1 MQVVTYTQP
10 YRKLPLPETLSWP
23 LSLCLLLLF
32 SFLFFLFVI
41 FMTNLL
47 RTLPPLPL
55 SALPLLCIKDKF
67 IWRALHINPNK
78 MPQHEARPILWRR
91 KCLPKSVCECVP
103 VSVCACVCV
112 RVSQVSAAVGAL
124 TALRV
129 KSFSSCF
136 SQLNKFPSL
145 LARPTWPAQGATR
158 RRRQATRGVQR
169 ASKLTNNAKQS
180 TVARTKNSSNKVSTV
195 FPHWLVHYPLPSP
208 LLRLKPKQI
217 FGQSYFKSPTE
228 AAAVSG
234 VCGVVWRGG
243 GREVGE
249 GHARA
254 GVWLCNENFEK
265 QITCKLSFSIQLS
278 GDRWQSSLHT
288 FAVEARGMWQVAKCH

>member
-1 MQVVTYTQP
+1 MA
-10 YRKLPLPETLSWP
+10 
-23 LSLCLLLLF
+23 SLWLLF
-32 SFLFFLFVI
+32 SFLFFFCHFYDELAA
-41 FMTNLL
+41 N
-47 RTLPPLPL
+47 PSPLPL
-55 SALPLLCIKDKF
+55 SLLPLLFIKDKF

-91 KCLPKSVCECVP
+91 KCVPECAKECVC
-103 VSVCACVCV
+103 VSQCLCVRACV

-180 TVARTKNSSNKVSTV
+180 TVARTKSSSNKVSTV

-288 FAVEARGMWQVAKCH
+288 FVAEACGK